1 MALEWGTIV
10 KNLNWTLLFNLA
22 MFALLLWL
30 LKRYLYRPVL
40 SWLDRR
46 REIEEERLRA
56 AQEAQAQAADLLRA
70 REAEL
75 ADANRRARE
84 IVAQAEAE
92 AQETLRAARREAR
105 IQAQY
110 VVAEGEATAARL
122 REEALVDLQSS
133 YADLV
138 VLGASQILAREV
150 RPADHARLLAELT
163 ERVDKRLLQ

>member
-46 REIEEERLRA
+46 RKIEEERLRA

-105 IQAQY
+105 IQAQS

-122 REEALVDLQSS
+122 REEALVDLRSS

>member
-22 MFALLLWL
+22 MFALLVFL
-30 LKRYLYRPVL
+30 LKRLLFRPAL
-40 SWLDRR
+40 AWLDRR
-46 REIEEERLRA
+46 RELEAERLRT
-56 AQEAQAQAADLLRA
+56 AQAAQLRSEELFHL
-70 REAEL
+70 RESEL

-92 AQETLRAARREAR
+92 ARQLVRAARHEAR
-105 IQAQY
+105 AQAAAI
-110 VVAEGEATAARL
+110 VAEGEGTAARL

-138 VLGASQILAREV
+138 ILGASKVLAREV
-150 RPADHARLLAELT
+150 RPADHERMLAELT
-163 ERVDKRLLQ
+163 QRVDRRLLQ